1 MLFLFTIIIDFVVIK
16 ITRISPFQKGF
27 EMGYISLHDTQGRF
41 DIDISCALSFVWF
54 HSGDRRFTVELF
66 MEKSKL
72 AACGLM
78 RFRGAF
84 SKPLRVT
91 SRRISVNP
99 GACRWILMQRLDIDR
114 CRRWRSREIFRWR
127 SPSLQIYYH
136 RPLSIPLPFLIQSTF
151 ANFKSTRICP
161 DNRLTVPR
169 FVDTSLIF
177 RDRYCLWISFNASL
191 LSSSFPILYH
201 VESKIQV
208 YFLIYY
214 WWSIDVSWRKK
225 KRR

>member
-1 MLFLFTIIIDFVVIK
+1 MLFLFIDTIIIDDFVSCLVISK
-16 ITRISPFQKGF
+16 GDFVGRTMRRDVSILIFHTR
-27 EMGYISLHDTQGRF
+27 YH
-41 DIDISCALSFVWF
+41 FVSF

-78 RFRGAF
+78 RFRGPF
-84 SKPLRVT
+84 SNPLRVT

-136 RPLSIPLPFLIQSTF
+136 HPLSIPLLRFLIQSTF

-161 DNRLTVPR
+161 HDRLTVPR

-177 RDRYCLWISFNASL
+177 RDRL
-191 LSSSFPILYH
+191 LSLN
-201 VESKIQV
+201 VV
-208 YFLIYY
+208 
-214 WWSIDVSWRKK
+214 
-225 KRR
+225 

>member
-1 MLFLFTIIIDFVVIK
+1 MHISILIFHTRYHFV
-16 ITRISPFQKGF
+16 S
-27 EMGYISLHDTQGRF
+27 
-41 DIDISCALSFVWF
+41 F

-78 RFRGAF
+78 RFRGPF
-84 SKPLRVT
+84 SNPLRVT

-136 RPLSIPLPFLIQSTF
+136 RPLSIPPTLVALFNQHLPIL
-151 ANFKSTRICP
+151 
-161 DNRLTVPR
+161 NRLESVPTINR
-169 FVDTSLIF
+169 SSFC
-177 RDRYCLWISFNASL
+177 RYVTHLSRL
-191 LSSSFPILYH
+191 LSLN
-201 VESKIQV
+201 VV
-208 YFLIYY
+208 
-214 WWSIDVSWRKK
+214 
-225 KRR
+225 